1 MTNTTLA
8 GQRVWPSSLARWG
21 TLTRVLTENVDDM
34 PLSSYEHYRD
44 YDNESN
50 FQHVLSADL
59 DKIREARSLL
69 DLRHELEYAISDL
82 GLRLVNGTDMFNN
95 DVSELQ
101 VWAAIEIGNT
111 TWPGEAI
118 YWTSETWARN
128 LSSCMGVRQS
138 TYLNLLSKADRGE
151 TVDAEAVDRVLL
163 GLLADLIRKL
173 AVLEEMYPE
182 EMDSGDALNLFPPLD
197 L

>member
-21 TLTRVLTENVDDM
+21 TLTRVLTENVYDM
-34 PLSSYEHYRD
+34 PLSSYEQYRD
-44 YDNESN
+44 YDNERN
-50 FQHVLSADL
+50 FRRVLSADL

-69 DLRHELEYAISDL
+69 DLRHALEYAISDL
-82 GLRLVNGTDMFNN
+82 GLRLIYGTETFNN

-101 VWAAIEIGNT
+101 VRAVLEIGNT
-111 TWPGEAI
+111 ARPEEVI
-118 YWTSETWARN
+118 YWTSESWARN
-128 LSSCMGVRQS
+128 LSSCMWVRQS
-138 TYLNLLSKADRGE
+138 AYLNLLSKADRGE
-151 TVDAEAVDRVLL
+151 AVDAEAVDRALL

-182 EMDSGDALNLFPPLD
+182 EMDSGDALDPFPPLD
-197 L
+197 

>member
-8 GQRVWPSSLARWG
+8 GRRVWTSSLARWG
-21 TLTRVLTENVDDM
+21 TLTRVLTENVYDM
-34 PLSSYEHYRD
+34 PLASYEHYRN
-44 YDNESN
+44 YDNERN

-59 DKIREARSLL
+59 DAIREARSLL
-69 DLRHELEYAISDL
+69 GLRHALEYAISDL
-82 GLRLVNGTDMFNN
+82 GLRLIYGTDTFND
-95 DVSELQ
+95 DVFELQ

-128 LSSCMGVRQS
+128 LSSCMWVRQS
-138 TYLNLLSKADRGE
+138 AYLNLLGKADRE
-151 TVDAEAVDRVLL
+151 EAVDAEDLDRALL
-163 GLLADLIRKL
+163 GLLADLVRKL

-182 EMDSGDALNLFPPLD
+182 ELNSEDVLDPFPPLD
-197 L
+197 